1 MEDLRIGI
9 LGAAAIAPW
18 AVVTPAAELPGVVVH
33 SVASRDRGRAAAFA
47 AKHDIPRVAHDY
59 DALLRD
65 PDVDAVY
72 IALPNSLHGAWTVRA
87 LNAAKHVLCEKP
99 FTSNATEAEYV
110 ASVAAAS
117 DRVVMEAFH
126 YRYHPLARRAVE
138 VVASG
143 ELGEVRRL
151 SASFCYPLPPG
162 RNIRWQRELGGGAL
176 MDAGCYAVHFLRS
189 VMAQE
194 PTVRQARAKLG
205 RPGVDRLLR
214 GTLEFPSGAVAE
226 VTTSLWSAHVLS
238 SGLTVQG
245 TRGTLRV
252 VSPLH
257 PQAFHRFVVRT
268 QRSRR
273 VERFPK
279 RSTYGYQL
287 EAFRDA
293 VRTGAPVLTG
303 PADAVRNMTV
313 IDALYR
319 AAGLEPRSPWTSPG
333 PVDAH

>member
-1 MEDLRIGI
+1 MRDLRIGI

-18 AVVTPAAELPGVVVH
+18 AVIRPAAELTGVTVH
-33 SVASRDRGRAAAFA
+33 SVAARDRARAAAFA
-47 AKHDIPRVAHDY
+47 AKHDVPRVAHDY

-87 LNAAKHVLCEKP
+87 LAAGKHVLCEKP
-99 FTSNATEAEYV
+99 FTANADEARRV

-117 DRVVMEAFH
+117 GRVAMEAFH
-126 YRYHPLARRAVE
+126 YRYHPLARRAIE

-162 RNIRWQRELGGGAL
+162 GNIRWQRELGGGAL
-176 MDAGCYAVHFLRS
+176 MDAGCYPVHFVRS
-189 VMAQE
+189 VMGAE
-194 PTVRQARAKLG
+194 PTVVAAEAKQG
-205 RPGVDRLLR
+205 RPGVDRFLSATLR
-214 GTLEFPSGAVAE
+214 FPSGAVAE
-226 VTTSLWSAHVLS
+226 VTASLWSARLLS
-238 SGLTVQG
+238 SGLTVEG
-245 TRGTLRV
+245 TRGRLQV

-257 PQAFHRFVVRT
+257 PQLFHRFAVCT
-268 QRSRR
+268 PDYRR
-273 VERFPK
+273 VERFGK
-279 RSTYGYQL
+279 RSTYSYQL

-293 VRTGAPVLTG
+293 VRAGRPVLTG
-303 PADAVRNMTV
+303 VADAVGNMTV

-319 AAGLEPRSPWTSPG
+319 AAGLEPRSP
-333 PVDAH
+333 

>member
-1 MEDLRIGI
+1 MEELRIGI

-18 AVVTPAAELPGVVVH
+18 AVIAPAAEVEGVVVH
-33 SVASRDRGRAAAFA
+33 AVASRDRNRAAAFA
-47 AKHDIPRVAHDY
+47 AKHHVPRVAHDY
-59 DALLRD
+59 DALLAD
-65 PDVDAVY
+65 PDIHAVY
-72 IALPNSLHGAWTVRA
+72 IALPNALHGLWTTRA
-87 LNAAKHVLCEKP
+87 IAAGKHVLCEKP
-99 FTSNATEAEYV
+99 FTANATEAERV

-162 RNIRWQRELGGGAL
+162 RNIRWQRDLGGGAL
-176 MDAGCYAVHFLRS
+176 MDAGCYPVHFVRS
-189 VMAQE
+189 VMGEE
-194 PTVRQARAKLG
+194 PTVVSAHAKQG

-214 GTLEFPSGAVAE
+214 GMLRFPSGAVAE
-226 VTTSLWSAHVLS
+226 VTASLWSTHVLS
-238 SGLTVQG
+238 SGLTVEG
-245 TRGTLRV
+245 SRGTMRV

-257 PQAFHRFVVRT
+257 PQAFHRFSVQT
-268 QRSRR
+268 PDSRR
-273 VERFPK
+273 TERFPK
-279 RSTYGYQL
+279 RSTYSYQL

-293 VRTGAPVLTG
+293 VQTGAPVITG
-303 PADAVRNMTV
+303 PADAVHNMTV

-319 AAGLEPRSPWTSPG
+319 AAGLEPRAPWAPPHRG
-333 PVDAH
+333 PS